1 MKGIIE
7 VIDVLGSLLK
17 EQKNEIRFKNEEL
30 ESLKREVEEMESLIA
45 FYNHE
50 ISEDDYNEVVKSHK
64 INASNS

>member
-17 EQKNEIRFKNEEL
+17 EQKNEIRFKNEEI
-30 ESLKREVEEMESLIA
+30 ENLKREVEEMESLIS

-50 ISEDDYNEVVKSHK
+50 ISEDEYNEIVKSRK
-64 INASNS
+64 FNASNS